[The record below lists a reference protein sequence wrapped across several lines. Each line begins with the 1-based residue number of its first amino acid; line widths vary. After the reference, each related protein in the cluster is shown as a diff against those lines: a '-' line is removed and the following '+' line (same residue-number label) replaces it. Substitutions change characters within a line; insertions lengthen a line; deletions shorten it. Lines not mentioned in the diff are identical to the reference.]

1 MTTRTPKQPLPKI
14 LAPDQIIP
22 TMEKIV
28 NELRRVRDEVS
39 RNIQPSEA
47 CFENAIKPLIDVE
60 NQTQGEVGVIAML
73 RYAAPEEEARAAS
86 EEACKLWSEGESAFK
101 ARADIY
107 LVIEAVNNRSEPL
120 PAEAAKY
127 LHMLYLDFRRAG
139 HGVLDADQ
147 IQEYA
152 QRMLRIEDLKRQF
165 NQNLRDEDEA
175 VLFRR
180 EELQGVPQHTM
191 ERFPVS
197 GDLLRVSF
205 RQEDRQ
211 AVMKYAENAATRKA
225 LWVASERKV
234 PQNVGI
240 FKKAMI
246 LRDKN
251 ARLLGYESHA
261 AFRVEKKVAKTPE
274 RVIALM
280 DSLEDALMPRG
291 KIEMDDLLTLRRKHL
306 EGSDEPTDSM
316 QPWDYSYYTR
326 IAEENLGLDHTE
338 ISEYFPLEYTVG
350 AMLDIFASFLQLR
363 FERLAS
369 LSVEHRW
376 HEDIMAWSVW
386 DERHGAD
393 DAFVGY
399 LYADLLSRP
408 NKYQG
413 NQNVNLQC
421 GYTKDDGS
429 RVYPATILMCSFTP
443 PTSSGCALLKHHE
456 VVTLFHELGHGIH
469 DLVSK
474 TAYTAFHGHRAPA
487 DFAEAPSIMLENWC
501 WMKDELRRM
510 SCHYSRLAPKYLE
523 AWQTS
528 NPGKPHPP
536 EKCPDELLEGLIR
549 SRNHNR
555 AMWYLRQLAFARFD
569 MEVHHVKSHEDCI
582 ALDETQLYN
591 DITTRLFLVQDP
603 GPENR
608 GHGQS
613 DFGHLMAGYDAGY
626 YSYLSAHVF
635 AADLFESTFA
645 DNPRDQDAWDRYR
658 RGILQPGGSR
668 DEMQMMEEFL
678 GRPINPQAL
687 LRGFATGA

>member
-1 MTTRTPKQPLPKI
+1 MTTRTPKQPLPNI

-86 EEACKLWSEGESAFK
+86 EEACKVWSEGESAFK
-101 ARADIY
+101 ARADLY
-107 LVIEAVNNRSEPL
+107 RVIEAVKNRSEPL
-120 PAEAAKY
+120 PPEAAKY
-127 LHMLYLDFRRAG
+127 LHTLYLDFRRAG
-139 HGVLDADQ
+139 HGLLDAEQ

-152 QRMLRIEDLKRQF
+152 QRMLPIEDLKRQY

-180 EELQGVPQHTM
+180 EELQGVPQHAM

-211 AVMKYAENAATRKA
+211 AVMKYAENSATRKT

-240 FKKAMI
+240 FKKAMM
-246 LRDKN
+246 LRDEN
-251 ARLLGYESHA
+251 ARLLGYQSHA

-280 DSLEDALMPRG
+280 DSLEDALIPRG

-316 QPWDYSYYTR
+316 PPWDYSYYTR

-369 LSVEHRW
+369 LSEEHRW
-376 HEDIMAWSVW
+376 HEDVMAWSVW
-386 DERHGAD
+386 DERDGTD

-421 GYTKDDGS
+421 VSVVLPCRSQFGDIVENVNHFSQGYTKDDGS

-456 VVTLFHELGHGIH
+456 VVTLFH
-469 DLVSK
+469 
-474 TAYTAFHGHRAPA
+474 
-487 DFAEAPSIMLENWC
+487 
-501 WMKDELRRM
+501 
-510 SCHYSRLAPKYLE
+510 
-523 AWQTS
+523 
-528 NPGKPHPP
+528 GKFPP
-536 EKCPDELLEGLIR
+536 
-549 SRNHNR
+549 
-555 AMWYLRQLAFARFD
+555 
-569 MEVHHVKSHEDCI
+569 
-582 ALDETQLYN
+582 
-591 DITTRLFLVQDP
+591 
-603 GPENR
+603 
-608 GHGQS
+608 
-613 DFGHLMAGYDAGY
+613 HLMRHQMLP
-626 YSYLSAHVF
+626 LSV
-635 AADLFESTFA
+635 LWSTNTTVSLKNWVMESTIWSRKRLTLPFTA
-645 DNPRDQDAWDRYR
+645 IEPRPTSQKHPVSCWR
-658 RGILQPGGSR
+658 
-668 DEMQMMEEFL
+668 
-678 GRPINPQAL
+678 
-687 LRGFATGA
+687 TGAG